1 MSDTTINEATGEII
15 ASAPVRMSP
24 SISKLATALA
34 KAQGEIVGA
43 SKDKTNPHFGKPYAD
58 LASVWDAC
66 RAPLSQNQ
74 LAVLQPA
81 RCDGRIVTVTT
92 VLTHSSGEWIAEELS
107 VQPSQN
113 TPQAI
118 GSAITYARR
127 YGLAAMVGVAPEDE
141 DGNEASAKPEVRETK
156 QSARETKSANR
167 ETTANG
173 SGDDGKGKLMESYAK
188 TVGELVATMGFAP
201 EEFDRAKFMKIDHNK
216 ASDVLREMQLKDKAF
231 WKMHA
236 ILRRYEFESD
246 VADEVVTARLH
257 DILADKAALDHKS
270 KPLRAS
276 SQEWN
281 TWLSEMQQKAEATV

>member
-24 SISKLATALA
+24 SISKLTTALA
-34 KAQGEIVGA
+34 KAQNEMHGA
-43 SKDKTNPHFGKPYAD
+43 AKESVNPHFRSRYAD

-66 RAPLSQNQ
+66 REPLTKHE

-107 VQPSQN
+107 MEPTQN

-127 YGLAAMVGVAPEDE
+127 YGLSAMVGVAPEDD
-141 DGNEASAKPEVRETK
+141 DGNEASAKPEARETK
-156 QSARETKSANR
+156 QSARETPV
-167 ETTANG
+167 NG

-216 ASDVLREMQLKDKAF
+216 ASDVLREMQLKDKVF

-236 ILRRYEFESD
+236 CLRRYEFESD

-281 TWLSEMQQKAEATV
+281 TWLSEMQQKAEVPA